1 MHTDASGFVIDMV
14 IYVGRTLNSFESKR
28 LTRAHLKWP
37 THEREVFAVV
47 SCLKAWQHGL
57 S

>member
-1 MHTDASGFVIDMV
+1 VHTDASGFVIDMV